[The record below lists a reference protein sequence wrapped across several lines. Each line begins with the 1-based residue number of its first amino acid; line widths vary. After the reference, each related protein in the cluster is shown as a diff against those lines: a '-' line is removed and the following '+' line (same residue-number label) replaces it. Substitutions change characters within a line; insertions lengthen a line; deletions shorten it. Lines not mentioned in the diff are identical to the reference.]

1 MGLKENR
8 FGVYDNLLKIRG
20 TNYIT
25 PKFYCPIE
33 GLG

>member
-8 FGVYDNLLKIRG
+8 FGVYDNLKIRG